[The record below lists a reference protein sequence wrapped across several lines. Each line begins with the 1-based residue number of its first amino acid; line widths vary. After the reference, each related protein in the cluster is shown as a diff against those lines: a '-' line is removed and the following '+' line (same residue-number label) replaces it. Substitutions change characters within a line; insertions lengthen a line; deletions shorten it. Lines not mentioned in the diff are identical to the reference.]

1 MSTFDIHEINSSYNL
16 IYMYL
21 YMMHFLYRW
30 TFHCLQ
36 VKTPHTQ
43 NISHRWADDEKKNL
57 STNLLITGINCRYRI
72 MSGTLRTEQFSCYWT
87 YMFIFSTMYMSHNTV
102 GIAYKCSVIKCPAT
116 NSTHSEKD
124 KKYFLLFKFVN

>member
-1 MSTFDIHEINSSYNL
+1 MNISLSASIKKN
-16 IYMYL
+16 
-21 YMMHFLYRW
+21 
-30 TFHCLQ
+30 
-36 VKTPHTQ
+36 PHTQ

-116 NSTHSEKD
+116 NSTHSEKRQ
-124 KKYFLLFKFVN
+124 KIFCYSNLLIKLKNFYKLRMIRS